1 MLRVYVA
8 GPYRCSGKCG
18 YDLDHMRTGL
28 NMGMDVLL
36 AGYAPFIPWFDFLL
50 KFLGRG
56 EEIETKHFQAYC
68 MEWLKVSDVVLVLP
82 GWENSSGTIAEI
94 KVAQSLGIPVLY
106 SFEDLLEKFPTEV

>member
-1 MLRVYVA
+1 MVKVNVA

-18 YDLDHMRTGL
+18 YDLDHMRRGM

-50 KFLGRG
+50 KFLGKG
-56 EEIETKHFQAYC
+56 EEAETKHFQDFC
-68 MEWLKVSDVVLVLP
+68 MEWLKVSDAVLVLP
-82 GWENSSGTIAEI
+82 GWESSSGTIAEI

-106 SFEDLLEKFPTEV
+106 SFEDLLEKFPV